1 MKWFLYSVILAFAL
15 LTPVDRLDVAKLE
28 PVEAVVVYMEDG
40 QVVLQTD
47 TDDIGRGTT
56 AAEALEDMK
65 KNTPSVIYLDTA
77 EYLLVAE
84 NAQGQG
90 QQLREYLK
98 PSVLVETY
106 RGGSVKKAT
115 QYAEV
120 HGKCQKLKDWRPPEK
135 ELEK

>member
-1 MKWFLYSVILAFAL
+1 MKWFFYIGLLAFAL

-47 TDDIGRGTT
+47 TEDIGRGDT
-56 AAEALEDMK
+56 AAEALADMK

-84 NAQGQG
+84 NARGQV

-98 PSVLVETY
+98 PSVLVEIY
-106 RGGSVKKAT
+106 RGGSVKRAT

-120 HGKCQKLKDWRPPEK
+120 HGNCQKLKDWRPPEK